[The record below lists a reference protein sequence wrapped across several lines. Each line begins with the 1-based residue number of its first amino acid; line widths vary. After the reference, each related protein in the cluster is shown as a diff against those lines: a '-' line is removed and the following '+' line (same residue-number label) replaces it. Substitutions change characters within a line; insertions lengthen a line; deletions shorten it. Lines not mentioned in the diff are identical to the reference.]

1 MCAKCISLSLL
12 VLFANVV
19 LQHWSSVFSSIQYWL
34 FRLSS
39 LELCF
44 AFAWA
49 ERRETHAR
57 VNTDQF
63 IVSHKERKKCNKYD
77 SMSVT
82 ISQYIRKIYNIV
94 YFTPRPPTPLL
105 PIFKTIFSYLE
116 EWWEVRLI
124 YVILFTAIFY
134 KCYSKISHLI
144 LSHIHHIHIQSAQIK
159 FFRILF
165 SSQYS
170 IYSQTK

>member
-77 SMSVT
+77 SMSEKLMILCVLH
-82 ISQYIRKIYNIV
+82 QG
-94 YFTPRPPTPLL
+94 PPPF
-105 PIFKTIFSYLE
+105 FKTIFSYLE
-116 EWWEVRLI
+116 EREVRLI
-124 YVILFTAIFY
+124 YVTLFTAIFY

-144 LSHIHHIHIQSAQIK
+144 LSYIHHIHIQSAQIK
-159 FFRILF
+159 FFRVLF